1 MQTMNHSGPHRS
13 TRYLGREEVEELS
26 LYDNYPDAVAAV
38 ARRARSGVAAE
49 KLWMVEPARRAAR
62 TAECVDPSEDDI
74 DMGIVVVEL
83 RPRNCH
89 RMHRRMFSADYKAN
103 AAGLV
108 LYGGHRCRDVARELD
123 LDYSTLLRWV
133 ADGKHLMLGTPWQP
147 ETPAPEFA
155 PTPDETEPTTPESPD
170 PEPQPEVP
178 APPDECDPAPPMES
192 PMLDT
197 P

>member
-1 MQTMNHSGPHRS
+1 METMEQANVVQVAQPVGNRN
-13 TRYLGREEVEELS
+13 LGREEVEELS
-26 LYDNYPDAVAAV
+26 LFDNYPDAVAAV

-49 KLWMVEPARRAAR
+49 KIWMVEPTRSAGRA
-62 TAECVDPSEDDI
+62 TETTC

-89 RMHRRMFSADYKAN
+89 RMHRRMFSAEYKAN

-133 ADGKHLMLGTPWQP
+133 TDEKRYMLGTPQLP
-147 ETPAPEFA
+147 NAPAPEFA
-155 PTPDETEPTTPESPD
+155 PTPDETEPTVPESPD
-170 PEPQPEVP
+170 PEPQPEIP
-178 APPDECDPAPPMES
+178 GPPDECDPAPPVES
-192 PMLDT
+192 PMLVNA
-197 P
+197 